1 MTVALIGGLTR
12 LESKYK
18 EKARRHDIDLRVFTE
33 KKACDRCRI
42 VNADAIILLTD
53 LVAHQN
59 AKKAYELARKNDMC
73 LVRSHRSSISA
84 VERCLSELSNSR
96 GT

>member
-42 VNADAIILLTD
+42 VSADAIILLTD
-53 LVAHQN
+53 FVAHQN
-59 AKKAYELARKNDMC
+59 AKKAYELARENGMR
-73 LVRSHRSSISA
+73 LVCSHRSSISA
-84 VERCLSELSNSR
+84 VERCLSELSNS
-96 GT
+96 GST